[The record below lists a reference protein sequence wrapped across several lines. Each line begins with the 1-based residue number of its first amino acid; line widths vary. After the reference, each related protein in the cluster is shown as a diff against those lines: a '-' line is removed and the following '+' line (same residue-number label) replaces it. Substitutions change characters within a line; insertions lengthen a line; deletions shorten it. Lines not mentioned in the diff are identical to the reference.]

1 MSAAAINGSFVA
13 GLARVVADAT
23 DTAVTNNTSPLDV
36 VAGEA
41 SESADG
47 VEPGVFT
54 FEFVVHGVLILVV
67 GLLGLVGNI
76 ACLAVLSLPGMKNT
90 INCLLTGLV
99 IVDIVILLSAF
110 TLFTLPAFQVR
121 EREWSYLPFV

>member
-13 GLARVVADAT
+13 GLDRVVADAN
-23 DTAVTNNTSPLDV
+23 DTGVVETTPLTLVDV
-36 VAGEA
+36 DGEEA
-41 SESADG
+41 TAG
-47 VEPGVFT
+47 VEPGIFT

>member
-1 MSAAAINGSFVA
+1 MSNASFVA
-13 GLARVVADAT
+13 DFASLVADNGSLEAHG
-23 DTAVTNNTSPLDV
+23 LRQ
-36 VAGEA
+36 GE
-41 SESADG
+41 E
-47 VEPGVFT
+47 VRLEPGIFT
-54 FEFVVHGVLILVV
+54 FEFVVHGVLILLV
-67 GLLGLVGNI
+67 GLLGLLGNI

-121 EREWSYLPFV
+121 LYCFFFFVFLLPLVQRKWK